1 MAAVPVSGAGASG
14 DGDLTGKARFQRA
27 DDGAAKMAAV
37 PVSGAAKMAA
47 VPVSGAAKMADV
59 SVSSAAKPAARPQL
73 TPEEQRKMMDDPKL
87 NALLAALPG
96 AKVTAIK

>member
-37 PVSGAAKMAA
+37 PVSSATKPAA
-47 VPVSGAAKMADV
+47 VPVS
-59 SVSSAAKPAARPQL
+59 SASKPAARPQL